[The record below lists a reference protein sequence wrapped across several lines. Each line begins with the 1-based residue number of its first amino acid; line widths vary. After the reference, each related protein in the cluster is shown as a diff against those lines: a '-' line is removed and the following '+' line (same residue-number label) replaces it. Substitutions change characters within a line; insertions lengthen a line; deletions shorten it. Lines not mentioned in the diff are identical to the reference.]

1 MVVAMG
7 EDETF
12 APSCTRGQRVTTQSR
27 GDTIERTVAFLQP
40 LSVELV
46 GARPPKGLRRAQEA
60 FVGAVSAHIWRRPQR
75 PEVPL
80 QFLDGVGVQRT
91 LQWPDRRKLRT

>member
-27 GDTIERTVAFLQP
+27 GDTIERTVV
-40 LSVELV
+40 SVANIPTTLRITD
-46 GARPPKGLRRAQEA
+46 ARWLHLRSKA
-60 FVGAVSAHIWRRPQR
+60 SRPDAILTR
-75 PEVPL
+75 
-80 QFLDGVGVQRT
+80 D
-91 LQWPDRRKLRT
+91 W